1 MPRSAF
7 LPFGEYPSPE
17 VLKTLFVFKD
27 SIGDVIDLRDLVQ
40 KETEAFPIYRGIA
53 ILSIFFCAIGV
64 HAVLQFAGKRVERG
78 VDDVDGFV
86 ERITQRG
93 EALSFLR
100 GQSQILHDVL
110 YSSSGCYAD
119 LIGIHLSQKIRLSSD
134 RRYFFAA
141 SLPSSIRASLRRDLR
156 DRTGKFGLFQ
166 ISETAGLPHDRFE
179 LLFSAMQVGTRST
192 AGVATAAEEFNVTP
206 KTGPTKGTDNEAV
219 TVHGRAD
226 HCVVAGAGGRGSDS
240 GGLSQTRR
248 QCGDILPTS
257 IQRCRRCWRGQMG
270 NPPSARLDK

>member
-166 ISETAGLPHDRFE
+166 ISETAGLPHDRFK

-192 AGVATAAEEFNVTP
+192 AGVATAAEEGGFPCLNRLVQRLLVHP
-206 KTGPTKGTDNEAV
+206 GHHENFPGGGVLYDGGDQ
-219 TVHGRAD
+219 TVG
-226 HCVVAGAGGRGSDS
+226 VELQ
-240 GGLSQTRR
+240 GLCELRVHRPPFRR
-248 QCGDILPTS
+248 MRSTLS
-257 IQRCRRCWRGQMG
+257 IRPRRYSA
-270 NPPSARLDK
+270 PPSSGRS